1 MRKKRSYERIIP
13 KKLRDC
19 RLFAI
24 ACEGSV
30 REVRY
35 FEQFKVLSSRIDVY
49 MIPETNGE
57 GEIIESRKSSPDHVL
72 KRAERF
78 VHSTGLTEDD
88 QVWIVIDVDR
98 WPMKKLTEL
107 EQICSRRNWNLAISN
122 PCFEVWLAYHHRE
135 ELDSEEHVNTS
146 SEFKTFLA
154 TLTPE
159 GYSPERYAPRAW
171 TAKCNAEKADKRPE
185 EWFPDTK
192 RTKVYRIIDSMVSF
206 SSKSESS
213 KFFKDYPAY
222 SGR

>member
-107 EQICSRRNWNLAISN
+107 EQKCSRRKHAINTIWNSAIN
-122 PCFEVWLAYHHRE
+122 PLSLRHIYPSIGK
-135 ELDSEEHVNTS
+135 ELILTSFLIAVLMCLSGCRKGYIVTLTAENVTILLFQGTDLLWRLFPMNKCLPRCKIDMVFMEFSKEHVPVLRS
-146 SEFKTFLA
+146 
-154 TLTPE
+154 
-159 GYSPERYAPRAW
+159 R
-171 TAKCNAEKADKRPE
+171 D
-185 EWFPDTK
+185 
-192 RTKVYRIIDSMVSF
+192 IIGH
-206 SSKSESS
+206 K
-213 KFFKDYPAY
+213 
-222 SGR
+222 